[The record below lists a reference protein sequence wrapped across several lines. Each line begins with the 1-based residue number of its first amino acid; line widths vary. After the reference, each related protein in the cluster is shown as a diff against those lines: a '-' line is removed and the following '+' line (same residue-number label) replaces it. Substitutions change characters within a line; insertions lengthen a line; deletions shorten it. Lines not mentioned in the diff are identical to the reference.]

1 MKTSKEKLL
10 LKVYEE
16 ALYLRARDEFLEG
29 IFKTLSDELPIDLV
43 IVWIVNNKS
52 DVCCLWTRTG
62 TKPEIEQQ
70 LSKNLVLYKECVYIP
85 DISESEDKALE
96 PICKQGFK
104 SILIMPVL
112 SEKDKRVLLGIIS
125 KKVNAFN
132 KDELSFLCKIQRA
145 FTSIFK
151 SWLYQ
156 KGLKK
161 EIDDLRKKINEK
173 EYELQVLYELSRSLG
188 YTLSYDELLNLMA
201 QYLHRVIEYDV
212 VATLLVLDDVQ
223 KLVIYPARKLTEKA
237 KEQIKEKILDA
248 FFKLGGKRPT
258 QLQVIQ
264 KEVVDKEDTKIKEIN
279 SVFQVPII
287 SPEGFN
293 IVGLIFV
300 GAEKSEAFSEKQIKL
315 VYRVAQHASESL
327 QKIRSLLDLEQKR
340 LETVLEFMQEGV
352 ILLDKSKR
360 VIYANPSGL
369 KYLAELSG
377 VSQGER
383 LDKLGYVPVDQF
395 LIPLPAG
402 QWHILSINK
411 PELKV
416 FEVGTRPVEGRIEP
430 SGWIMVLRD
439 VTEHRK
445 ALLNYRK
452 ALEGAISALA
462 TAIEK
467 RDPYTAGHQKRV
479 AELAREIA
487 KEMKLPDETIQC
499 IYLAALLHDI
509 GKISVPS
516 EILSKPS
523 RLNEPEYEIIKFH
536 PVVGYEILKDID
548 FPWPIAE
555 VILYHHERIDG
566 SGYPNG
572 LKDGEIPIESRVIA
586 VADVVEAISSHRP
599 YRPAL
604 GIEAALEEIE
614 TNKGKLYDPAV
625 VDACIRVIKKGFK
638 WKE

>member
-10 LKVYEE
+10 LKVYET
-16 ALYLRARDEFLEG
+16 LSLRGPDEFLERV
-29 IFKTLSDELPIDLV
+29 FKVISDHLPIDLV
-43 IVWIVNNKS
+43 ILWMMNHKLNTY
-52 DVCCLWTRTG
+52 CLWTKVE
-62 TKPEIEQQ
+62 TKPEINH
-70 LSKNLVLYKECVYIP
+70 LDNGLVIHEKCVYIP
-85 DISESEDKALE
+85 DILRSGYESLE
-96 PICKQGFK
+96 PIYKQGFR
-104 SILIMPVL
+104 SIFIMPLVTKKNKKL
-112 SEKDKRVLLGIIS
+112 ILGIIS
-125 KKVNAFN
+125 KKENAFN
-132 KDELSFLCKIQRA
+132 KDELSFLYEIQKA
-145 FTSIFK
+145 FSAASET
-151 SWLYQ
+151 WLYQ
-156 KGLKK
+156 EELKK
-161 EIDDLRKKINEK
+161 QIEDLKKKINEK
-173 EYELQVLYELSRSLG
+173 EYELQVLYELSRSLS

-223 KLVIYPARKLTEKA
+223 KLVIYPARKLTREA
-237 KEQIKEKILDA
+237 KDQIEEKILDA
-248 FFKLGGKRPT
+248 FFKLGGERPT

-264 KEVVDKEDTKIKEIN
+264 KEVVDKEGAEIKEIN
-279 SVFQVPII
+279 SIFQVPII

-300 GAEKSEAFSEKQIKL
+300 GAEKMEAFSEKQIRI

-327 QKIRSLLDLEQKR
+327 QKIRNLLDLEQKR
-340 LETVLEFMQEGV
+340 LKTVLEFMQEGV

-377 VSQGER
+377 VSEGER
-383 LDKLGYVPVDQF
+383 LDKLGYVSVDQF
-395 LIPLPAG
+395 LVPLPAG
-402 QWHILSINK
+402 QWHILSISK
-411 PELKV
+411 PERKI
-416 FEVGTRPVEGRIEP
+416 FEVGTRPVEGKMEP

-445 ALLNYRK
+445 ALLSYRK

-467 RDPYTAGHQKRV
+467 RDPYTAGHQRRV

-499 IYLAALLHDI
+499 VYLAALLHDI

-548 FPWPIAE
+548 FPWPIAQA
-555 VILYHHERIDG
+555 VLYHHERMDG
-566 SGYPNG
+566 SGYPDG
-572 LKDGEIPIESRVIA
+572 LRNGEIPIESRVIA

-604 GIEAALEEIE
+604 GIDAALEEIK
-614 TNKGKLYDPAV
+614 TNSGKLYDPAV
-625 VDACIRVIKKGFK
+625 VDACVRVLNRGFR
-638 WKE
+638 WEQ